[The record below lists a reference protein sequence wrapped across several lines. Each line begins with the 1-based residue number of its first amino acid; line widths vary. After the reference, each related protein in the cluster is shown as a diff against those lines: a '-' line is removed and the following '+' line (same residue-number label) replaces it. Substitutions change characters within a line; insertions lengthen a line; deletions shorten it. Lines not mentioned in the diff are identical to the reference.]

1 MDISKTIEK
10 LVVYKDDKKEKKELE
25 RKLYKEEC
33 EKYKNIIM
41 SMRDE
46 MDQVV
51 TLYKVAEQCFN
62 KQQLTH
68 MRMIVDGITYSFEGR
83 FLVGIG
89 RNDLNLDKIE
99 GYWRLNFDCNTNNN
113 QLALMKKFIEK
124 FNKLKEELDKYVNNV
139 IDGKI

>member
-10 LVVYKDDKKEKKELE
+10 LVVYKDDKKEKQELE
-25 RKLYKEEC
+25 RKLYEEEC

-46 MDQVV
+46 MNQVV

-68 MRMIVDGITYSFEGR
+68 MRMIVDGITYGFEGR
-83 FLVGIG
+83 FSVGIG
-89 RNDLNLDKIE
+89 RNDLNLDKRE
-99 GYWRLNFDCNTNNN
+99 SYWRLNFDCNTNNN

>member
-10 LVVYKDDKKEKKELE
+10 LVVYKDDKKEKQELE
-25 RKLYKEEC
+25 RKLYEEEC

-46 MDQVV
+46 MNQVV
-51 TLYKVAEQCFN
+51 TLYKVAEQCFY

-68 MRMIVDGITYSFEGR
+68 MRMIVDGITYGFEGR
-83 FLVGIG
+83 FSVGIG
-89 RNDLNLDKIE
+89 RNDLNLDKRE
-99 GYWRLNFDCNTNNN
+99 SYWRLNFDCNTNNN

>member
-10 LVVYKDDKKEKKELE
+10 LVVYKDDKKEKQELE
-25 RKLYKEEC
+25 RKLYEEEC

-68 MRMIVDGITYSFEGR
+68 MRMIVDGITYGFEGR
-83 FLVGIG
+83 FSVGIG
-89 RNDLNLDKIE
+89 RNDLNLDKRE
-99 GYWRLNFDCNTNNN
+99 SYWRLNFDCNTNNN

>member
-10 LVVYKDDKKEKKELE
+10 LVVYKDDKKEKQELE
-25 RKLYKEEC
+25 RKLYEEEC

-68 MRMIVDGITYSFEGR
+68 MRMIVDGITYGFEGR
-83 FLVGIG
+83 FSVVIG
-89 RNDLNLDKIE
+89 RNDLNLDKRE
-99 GYWRLNFDCNTNNN
+99 SYWRLNFDCNTNNN